1 MCHHQ
6 ISNRY
11 VGGILVPRISPY
23 HDQCHVAL
31 HHMAGS
37 RGTLRQVLEGPTV
50 HCRDI
55 DAVLESIRRIKSAGS
70 HKLQV
75 KSLFCGEN
83 VIFG

>member
-1 MCHHQ
+1 MSPSLIITWAGYLFSVFLRIT
-6 ISNRY
+6 IS
-11 VGGILVPRISPY
+11 VTLM
-23 HDQCHVAL
+23 AL